1 MPERARCRAPIG
13 ADVPYALSSTPTTT
27 PSTSS
32 PLVVGVDLTAA
43 GARPGVH
50 RARGIVQPRS
60 FDAERFVQLVRTAD
74 DGGLDLVTLDEG
86 FLLHP
91 GRRQV
96 TGRLDAAVAAA
107 RVAPHTTRAGL
118 VAAVDTAHVDP
129 AHVAQAVARVDQ
141 ASSGRAGWQVG
152 LPAGAVVQDD
162 AWAERARGVAAQV
175 ARHWDGLA
183 SGAAGDT
190 GDTAGAVAVD
200 DEGRFRVDHDGIRFA
215 VRRHRPP
222 EGRVE
227 GRGAVGHQDGG
238 TRQGRPPVVVSV
250 RSEAALELAARTA
263 DVVRV
268 AATAPARAVRLR
280 SRVRD
285 AAEAAG
291 RDPDTL
297 RVLTEAYVV
306 LAEDRASA
314 HARLELVEA
323 LEGPEISGGLLVVA
337 GTPDDLAETVVD
349 WRDAGASDGF
359 LLRPSSLGPDLDA
372 LVDGV
377 LPRLVRDGVRAVAS
391 PAPRT
396 LRATLGLPE
405 VGTAGGVAP
414 TSSGATA
421 VARTRPRS
429 GARRA
434 AVRLVDA

>member
-1 MPERARCRAPIG
+1 MPYSP
-13 ADVPYALSSTPTTT
+13 PTPTTPT
-27 PSTSS
+27 PPGAAAS

-43 GARPGVH
+43 GARPGAH

-60 FDAERFVQLVRTAD
+60 FDAERFVRLVRTAD
-74 DGGLDLVTLDEG
+74 EGGLDLVTLDDG

-107 RVAPHTTRAGL
+107 RVAPRTTRAGL

-129 AHVAQAVARVDQ
+129 AHVAQAVARIDQ

-162 AWAERARGVAAQV
+162 AWAVQARGVAAQV
-175 ARHWDGLA
+175 VRHWDGLA
-183 SGAAGDT
+183 TGAT
-190 GDTAGAVAVD
+190 GGTAGAVAVD

-215 VRRHRPP
+215 VRRHLPAAGRPGD
-222 EGRVE
+222 EHRD
-227 GRGAVGHQDGG
+227 AG

-250 RSEAALELAARTA
+250 RSEAALQLAARTA

-280 SRVRD
+280 SRLRD

-291 RDPDTL
+291 RDPGTL

-314 HARLELVEA
+314 RARLELVEA
-323 LEGPEISGGLLVVA
+323 LEGPEVSGGLLVVA

-372 LVDGV
+372 VVDGM

-391 PAPRT
+391 PTPRT
-396 LRATLGLPE
+396 LRAILGLPD
-405 VGTAGGVAP
+405 VGPEGAGTTSAARTVVAP
-414 TSSGATA
+414 APAHAGPR
-421 VARTRPRS
+421 AR
-429 GARRA
+429 A
-434 AVRLVDA
+434 

>member
-1 MPERARCRAPIG
+1 
-13 ADVPYALSSTPTTT
+13 VPYPLSSTPATPTT
-27 PSTSS
+27 PSTPS

-60 FDAERFVQLVRTAD
+60 FDGERFVQLVRTAD

-107 RVAPHTTRAGL
+107 RVAPHTKRTGL

-162 AWAERARGVAAQV
+162 AWAEQARGVTAQV
-175 ARHWDGLA
+175 VRHWDGLA
-183 SGAAGDT
+183 AGAT
-190 GDTAGAVAVD
+190 GDTDGAVAVD

-215 VRRHRPP
+215 VRRHRPA
-222 EGRVE
+222 EGRPVD
-227 GRGAVGHQDGG
+227 GHRGAG
-238 TRQGRPPVVVSV
+238 TRQGRPPVVVSA
-250 RSEAALELAARTA
+250 RSEAALDLAARTA

-280 SRVRD
+280 SRLRD

-314 HARLELVEA
+314 QARLELVEA

-337 GTPDDLAETVVD
+337 GTPDDLAETIVD

-377 LPRLVRDGVRAVAS
+377 LPRLLRDGVRAVAS

-396 LRATLGLPE
+396 LRATLGLPDAGPAPADTADTAVTADA
-405 VGTAGGVAP
+405 VGDVAP
-414 TSSGATA
+414 APVHA
-421 VARTRPRS
+421 RPR
-429 GARRA
+429 ARA
-434 AVRLVDA
+434 ADPRLVRA

>member
-1 MPERARCRAPIG
+1 MPYSQP
-13 ADVPYALSSTPTTT
+13 STPTTST
-27 PSTSS
+27 PS

-60 FDAERFVQLVRTAD
+60 FDAERFVSLVRRAD

-107 RVAPHTTRAGL
+107 RVAPHTRRAGL

-162 AWAERARGVAAQV
+162 AWAEQARGAAAQV
-175 ARHWDGLA
+175 VRHWDGLA
-183 SGAAGDT
+183 SGAT
-190 GDTAGAVAVD
+190 GDTAGAVTVD

-215 VRRHRPP
+215 VRRHRPA
-222 EGRVE
+222 EEQVADGR
-227 GRGAVGHQDGG
+227 RGGG

-250 RSEAALELAARTA
+250 RGEAAIDLAARTA

-268 AATAPARAVRLR
+268 AATAPARAIRLR
-280 SRVRD
+280 ARLRD

-291 RDPDTL
+291 RDPETL

-314 HARLELVEA
+314 QARLELVEA

-337 GTPDDLAETVVD
+337 GTPDDLAETIVD
-349 WRDAGASDGF
+349 WRAAGASDGF

-396 LRATLGLPE
+396 LRATLGLPDAGPA
-405 VGTAGGVAP
+405 VGIAAGAGTVVAP
-414 TSSGATA
+414 APATA
-421 VARTRPRS
+421 RPR
-429 GARRA
+429 ARAGRTA
-434 AVRLVDA
+434 DSRLVRA

>member
-1 MPERARCRAPIG
+1 MP
-13 ADVPYALSSTPTTT
+13 SSLPSTST
-27 PSTSS
+27 PSTPSA
-32 PLVVGVDLTAA
+32 LVVGVDLTAA

-74 DGGLDLVTLDEG
+74 GGGLDLVTLDEG

-152 LPAGAVVQDD
+152 LPTGAVVQDD
-162 AWAERARGVAAQV
+162 AWAEQARGVAAQV
-175 ARHWDGLA
+175 VRHWDGLA
-183 SGAAGDT
+183 TGTGPNA

-215 VRRHRPP
+215 VRRHRPAESRAADGP
-222 EGRVE
+222 
-227 GRGAVGHQDGG
+227 RGAG
-238 TRQGRPPVVVSV
+238 TRQGRPPVVVSA
-250 RSEAALELAARTA
+250 RSEAALDLAARTA

-280 SRVRD
+280 SRLRD

-314 HARLELVEA
+314 QARLELVEA

-337 GTPDDLAETVVD
+337 GTPDDLAETIVD

-396 LRATLGLPE
+396 LRATLGLPD
-405 VGTAGGVAP
+405 VGPAGSAGSAVVAP
-414 TSSGATA
+414 ASAHA
-421 VARTRPRS
+421 RPR
-429 GARRA
+429 ARAGRTA
-434 AVRLVDA
+434 DSRLVRA

>member
-1 MPERARCRAPIG
+1 MPYPQ
-13 ADVPYALSSTPTTT
+13 
-27 PSTSS
+27 PSTSTSTPS

-60 FDAERFVQLVRTAD
+60 FDAERFVSLVRRAD

-107 RVAPHTTRAGL
+107 RVAPHTRRAGL

-162 AWAERARGVAAQV
+162 AWAEQARGAAAQV
-175 ARHWDGLA
+175 VRHWDGLA
-183 SGAAGDT
+183 SGAT
-190 GDTAGAVAVD
+190 GDTAGAVTVD

-215 VRRHRPP
+215 VRRHRPA
-222 EGRVE
+222 EEQVADGR
-227 GRGAVGHQDGG
+227 RGGG

-250 RSEAALELAARTA
+250 RGEAAIDLAARTA

-280 SRVRD
+280 ARLRD

-291 RDPDTL
+291 RDPETL

-314 HARLELVEA
+314 QARLELVEA

-337 GTPDDLAETVVD
+337 GTPDDLAETIVD
-349 WRDAGASDGF
+349 WRAAGASDGF

-396 LRATLGLPE
+396 LRATLGLPDAGPA
-405 VGTAGGVAP
+405 VGIAAGAGTVVAP
-414 TSSGATA
+414 APATA
-421 VARTRPRS
+421 RPR
-429 GARRA
+429 ARAGRTA
-434 AVRLVDA
+434 DSRLVRA

>member
-1 MPERARCRAPIG
+1 MP
-13 ADVPYALSSTPTTT
+13 YSPTTT
-27 PSTSS
+27 PALPTTPGTTPS

-60 FDAERFVQLVRTAD
+60 FDGERFVQLVRTAD

-107 RVAPHTTRAGL
+107 RVAPHTRRTGL

-162 AWAERARGVAAQV
+162 AWAAQARGVAAQV
-175 ARHWDGLA
+175 VRHWDGLA
-183 SGAAGDT
+183 TGAAGDA
-190 GDTAGAVAVD
+190 AGAVAVD

-215 VRRHRPP
+215 VRRHRPA
-222 EGRVE
+222 EGQAADAH
-227 GRGAVGHQDGG
+227 RGGG

-250 RSEAALELAARTA
+250 RSEAAIDLAARTA
-263 DVVRV
+263 DVARV
-268 AATAPARAVRLR
+268 AATAPARAIHLRTRL
-280 SRVRD
+280 RD

-314 HARLELVEA
+314 QARLELVEA

-337 GTPDDLAETVVD
+337 GTPDDLAETIVD

-396 LRATLGLPE
+396 LRATLGLPD
-405 VGTAGGVAP
+405 VDPA
-414 TSSGATA
+414 ATA
-421 VARTRPRS
+421 VAAPAPAHSRPR
-429 GARRA
+429 ARAGRA
-434 AVRLVDA
+434 ADPRLVRA

>member
-1 MPERARCRAPIG
+1 
-13 ADVPYALSSTPTTT
+13 VPHPQPSTPTTST
-27 PSTSS
+27 PS

-60 FDAERFVQLVRTAD
+60 FDAERFVSLVRRAD

-107 RVAPHTTRAGL
+107 RVAPHTRRAGL

-162 AWAERARGVAAQV
+162 AWAEQARGAAAQV
-175 ARHWDGLA
+175 VRHWDGLA
-183 SGAAGDT
+183 SGAT
-190 GDTAGAVAVD
+190 GDTAGAVTVD

-215 VRRHRPP
+215 VRRHRPA
-222 EGRVE
+222 EGQAAD
-227 GRGAVGHQDGG
+227 GRRDGG

-250 RSEAALELAARTA
+250 RGEAAIDLAARTA

-268 AATAPARAVRLR
+268 AATAPARAIRLR
-280 SRVRD
+280 ARLRD

-314 HARLELVEA
+314 QARLELVEA

-337 GTPDDLAETVVD
+337 GTPDDLAETIVD
-349 WRDAGASDGF
+349 WRAAGASDGF

-396 LRATLGLPE
+396 LRATLGLPDAGPA
-405 VGTAGGVAP
+405 VGIAAGAGTVVAPAAGTA
-414 TSSGATA
+414 
-421 VARTRPRS
+421 RPR
-429 GARRA
+429 ARAGRTA
-434 AVRLVDA
+434 DSRLVRA

>member
-1 MPERARCRAPIG
+1 
-13 ADVPYALSSTPTTT
+13 
-27 PSTSS
+27 
-32 PLVVGVDLTAA
+32 
-43 GARPGVH
+43 VH

-60 FDAERFVQLVRTAD
+60 FDGERFVQLVRTAD

-107 RVAPHTTRAGL
+107 RVAPHTKRTGL

-162 AWAERARGVAAQV
+162 AWAEQARGVTAQV
-175 ARHWDGLA
+175 VRHWDGLA
-183 SGAAGDT
+183 AGAT
-190 GDTAGAVAVD
+190 GDTDGAVAVD

-215 VRRHRPP
+215 VRRHRPA
-222 EGRVE
+222 EGRPVD
-227 GRGAVGHQDGG
+227 GHRGAG
-238 TRQGRPPVVVSV
+238 TRQGRPPVVVSA
-250 RSEAALELAARTA
+250 RSEAALDLAARTA

-280 SRVRD
+280 SRLRD

-314 HARLELVEA
+314 QARLELVEA

-337 GTPDDLAETVVD
+337 GTPDDLAETIVD

-377 LPRLVRDGVRAVAS
+377 LPRLLRDGVRAVAS

-396 LRATLGLPE
+396 LRATLGLPDAGPAPADTADTAVTADA
-405 VGTAGGVAP
+405 VGDVAP
-414 TSSGATA
+414 APVHA
-421 VARTRPRS
+421 RPR
-429 GARRA
+429 ARA
-434 AVRLVDA
+434 ADPRLVRA

>member
-1 MPERARCRAPIG
+1 
-13 ADVPYALSSTPTTT
+13 VPYPQ
-27 PSTSS
+27 PSTSTSTPS

-60 FDAERFVQLVRTAD
+60 FDAERFVSLVRRAD

-107 RVAPHTTRAGL
+107 RVAPHTRRAGL

-162 AWAERARGVAAQV
+162 AWAEQARGAAAQV
-175 ARHWDGLA
+175 VRHWDGLA
-183 SGAAGDT
+183 SGAT
-190 GDTAGAVAVD
+190 GDTAGAVTVD

-215 VRRHRPP
+215 VRRHRPA
-222 EGRVE
+222 EEQVADGR
-227 GRGAVGHQDGG
+227 RGGG

-250 RSEAALELAARTA
+250 RGEAAIDLAARTA

-280 SRVRD
+280 ARLRD

-314 HARLELVEA
+314 QARLELVEA

-337 GTPDDLAETVVD
+337 GTPDDLAETIVD
-349 WRDAGASDGF
+349 WRAAGASDGF

-396 LRATLGLPE
+396 LRATLGLPDAGPA
-405 VGTAGGVAP
+405 VGIAAGAGTVVAP
-414 TSSGATA
+414 APATA
-421 VARTRPRS
+421 RPR
-429 GARRA
+429 ARAGRTA
-434 AVRLVDA
+434 DSRLVRA

>member
-1 MPERARCRAPIG
+1 MPYSPSTT
-13 ADVPYALSSTPTTT
+13 SST
-27 PSTSS
+27 SSSAASSAASS
-32 PLVVGVDLTAA
+32 PLVLGVDLTAA

-60 FDAERFVQLVRTAD
+60 FDGERFVQLVRTAD
-74 DGGLDLVTLDEG
+74 AGGLDLVTLDEG

-107 RVAPHTTRAGL
+107 RVAPHTRRAGL

-129 AHVAQAVARVDQ
+129 AHVAQAIARVDQ
-141 ASSGRAGWQVG
+141 ASAGRAGWQVG

-162 AWAERARGVAAQV
+162 AWAAQALGAAAQV
-175 ARHWDGLA
+175 VRHWDGQ
-183 SGAAGDT
+183 AAGAT
-190 GDTAGAVAVD
+190 GDTAGGVAVD
-200 DEGRFRVDHDGIRFA
+200 DDGRFRVDHDGIRFA
-215 VRRHRPP
+215 VRRHRPA
-222 EGRVE
+222 EGE
-227 GRGAVGHQDGG
+227 GPAGHRDAAP
-238 TRQGRPPVVVSV
+238 RQGRPPVVVSV
-250 RSEAALELAARTA
+250 RSEAALHLAARTA

-280 SRVRD
+280 SQVRD

-314 HARLELVEA
+314 QARLELVEA

-337 GTPDDLAETVVD
+337 GTPDDLAETIVD

-396 LRATLGLPE
+396 LRATLGLPDD
-405 VGTAGGVAP
+405 GAAGPRPAGAP
-414 TSSGATA
+414 AA
-421 VARTRPRS
+421 ARTRPRGRTADS
-429 GARRA
+429 
-434 AVRLVDA
+434 RLVRA

>member
-1 MPERARCRAPIG
+1 MP
-13 ADVPYALSSTPTTT
+13 YSL
-27 PSTSS
+27 PSTSTTSTPS

-74 DGGLDLVTLDEG
+74 GGGLDLVTLDEG

-152 LPAGAVVQDD
+152 LPTGIVAQDD
-162 AWAERARGVAAQV
+162 AWAEQARDVAAQV
-175 ARHWDGLA
+175 VRHWDGLA
-183 SGAAGDT
+183 TSAGPNA

-215 VRRHRPP
+215 VRRYRPA
-222 EGRVE
+222 EGRAAD
-227 GRGAVGHQDGG
+227 GPRGAG
-238 TRQGRPPVVVSV
+238 TRQGRPPVVVSA
-250 RSEAALELAARTA
+250 RSEAALDLAARTA

-280 SRVRD
+280 SRLRD

-314 HARLELVEA
+314 QARLELVEA

-337 GTPDDLAETVVD
+337 GTPDDLAETIVD

-377 LPRLVRDGVRAVAS
+377 LPRLARDGVRAVAS

-396 LRATLGLPE
+396 LRATLGLPD
-405 VGTAGGVAP
+405 VGPAADAGDAGSAVVAP
-414 TSSGATA
+414 APA
-421 VARTRPRS
+421 HARPR
-429 GARRA
+429 ARAGRTA
-434 AVRLVDA
+434 DSRLVRA

>member
-1 MPERARCRAPIG
+1 MPYP
-13 ADVPYALSSTPTTT
+13 LSSTPATPTT
-27 PSTSS
+27 PSTPS

-60 FDAERFVQLVRTAD
+60 FDGERFVQLVRTAD

-107 RVAPHTTRAGL
+107 RVAPHTKRTGL

-162 AWAERARGVAAQV
+162 AWAEQARGVTAQV
-175 ARHWDGLA
+175 VRHWDGLA
-183 SGAAGDT
+183 AGAT
-190 GDTAGAVAVD
+190 GDTDGAVAVD

-215 VRRHRPP
+215 VRRHRPA
-222 EGRVE
+222 EGRPVD
-227 GRGAVGHQDGG
+227 GHRGAG
-238 TRQGRPPVVVSV
+238 TRQGRPPVVVSA
-250 RSEAALELAARTA
+250 RSEAALDLAARTA

-280 SRVRD
+280 SRLRD

-314 HARLELVEA
+314 QARLELVEA

-337 GTPDDLAETVVD
+337 GTPDDLAETIVD

-377 LPRLVRDGVRAVAS
+377 LPRLLRDGVRAVAS

-396 LRATLGLPE
+396 LRATLGLPDAGPAPADTADTAVTADA
-405 VGTAGGVAP
+405 VGDVAP
-414 TSSGATA
+414 APVHA
-421 VARTRPRS
+421 RPR
-429 GARRA
+429 ARA
-434 AVRLVDA
+434 ADPRLVRA

>member
-1 MPERARCRAPIG
+1 
-13 ADVPYALSSTPTTT
+13 VPYSPPSTPTS
-27 PSTSS
+27 PSPAPS

-60 FDAERFVQLVRTAD
+60 FDAERFVQLVRSAD
-74 DGGLDLVTLDEG
+74 GGGLDLVTLDEG

-107 RVAPHTTRAGL
+107 RVAPHTTRTGL

-141 ASSGRAGWQVG
+141 ASSGRAGWSVG

-162 AWAERARGVAAQV
+162 AWAAQARGVAAQV
-175 ARHWDGLA
+175 VRHWDGLA
-183 SGAAGDT
+183 SGVTGGA

-222 EGRVE
+222 EGRAGGGVA
-227 GRGAVGHQDGG
+227 GRGADGHQDGE

-250 RSEAALELAARTA
+250 RSEAALDLAARTA

-268 AATAPARAVRLR
+268 AATAPARAVRLC
-280 SRVRD
+280 SRLRD

-314 HARLELVEA
+314 QARLELVEA

-337 GTPDDLAETVVD
+337 GTPDDLAETIVD

-396 LRATLGLPE
+396 LRATLGLPD
-405 VGTAGGVAP
+405 VGPAAAPADAVSAVVAP
-414 TSSGATA
+414 APA
-421 VARTRPRS
+421 HARPR
-429 GARRA
+429 ARAGRA
-434 AVRLVDA
+434 GDPRLVRA

>member
-1 MPERARCRAPIG
+1 MPHPQ
-13 ADVPYALSSTPTTT
+13 PSTPTTST
-27 PSTSS
+27 PS

-60 FDAERFVQLVRTAD
+60 FDAERFVSLVRRAD

-107 RVAPHTTRAGL
+107 RVAPHTRRAGL

-162 AWAERARGVAAQV
+162 AWAEQARGAAARV
-175 ARHWDGLA
+175 VRHWDGLA
-183 SGAAGDT
+183 SGAT
-190 GDTAGAVAVD
+190 GDTAGAVTVD

-215 VRRHRPP
+215 VRRHRPA
-222 EGRVE
+222 EGQATD
-227 GRGAVGHQDGG
+227 GRRDGG

-250 RSEAALELAARTA
+250 RGEAAIDLAARTA

-268 AATAPARAVRLR
+268 AATAPARAIRLR
-280 SRVRD
+280 ARLRD

-306 LAEDRASA
+306 LAEYRASA
-314 HARLELVEA
+314 QARLELVEA

-337 GTPDDLAETVVD
+337 GTPDDLAETIVD
-349 WRDAGASDGF
+349 WRAAGASDGF

-396 LRATLGLPE
+396 LRATLGLPDAGPA
-405 VGTAGGVAP
+405 VGIAAGAGTVVAPAAGTA
-414 TSSGATA
+414 
-421 VARTRPRS
+421 RPR
-429 GARRA
+429 ARAGRTA
-434 AVRLVDA
+434 DSRLVRA

>member
-1 MPERARCRAPIG
+1 MPYSLP
-13 ADVPYALSSTPTTT
+13 LTPTTST
-27 PSTSS
+27 PS

-162 AWAERARGVAAQV
+162 AWAGQARGVAAQV
-175 ARHWDGLA
+175 VRHWDG
-183 SGAAGDT
+183 GAT
-190 GDTAGAVAVD
+190 GDTAVAVD
-200 DEGRFRVDHDGIRFA
+200 DEGRFRVDHDGVRFA
-215 VRRHRPP
+215 VRRHRPA
-222 EGRVE
+222 EGGAAER
-227 GRGAVGHQDGG
+227 RGAGP
-238 TRQGRPPVVVSV
+238 RQVRPPVVVSV
-250 RSEAALELAARTA
+250 RSEAAIDLAAGTA

-280 SRVRD
+280 SRLRD

-306 LAEDRASA
+306 LAEDRDGA

-323 LEGPEISGGLLVVA
+323 LEGPEVSGGLLVVA
-337 GTPDDLAETVVD
+337 GTPDDLAETIVG
-349 WRDAGASDGF
+349 WRDTGASDGF

-377 LPRLVRDGVRAVAS
+377 LPRLVRDGEREVAS

-396 LRATLGLPE
+396 LRATLGLPSALPSAE
-405 VGTAGGVAP
+405 AATASDAP
-414 TSSGATA
+414 TTPIGRA
-421 VARTRPRS
+421 
-429 GARRA
+429 GARRGA
-434 AVRLVDA
+434 SRLVDA

>member
-1 MPERARCRAPIG
+1 MPYSP
-13 ADVPYALSSTPTTT
+13 SSTPAT
-27 PSTSS
+27 PSTAPS

-50 RARGIVQPRS
+50 RARGIVQPWS
-60 FDAERFVQLVRTAD
+60 FDADRFVQLVRTAD
-74 DGGLDLVTLDEG
+74 HGGLDLVTLDEG

-107 RVAPHTTRAGL
+107 RVAPHTTRTGL

-152 LPAGAVVQDD
+152 LPAGVVVQDD
-162 AWAERARGVAAQV
+162 AWAEQARGVAAQV
-175 ARHWDGLA
+175 VRHWDGLA
-183 SGAAGDT
+183 TGGTGAT

-200 DEGRFRVDHDGIRFA
+200 DEGRFRVDHDGVRFA
-215 VRRHRPP
+215 VRRHRPA

-227 GRGAVGHQDGG
+227 GQAIDGRWHGGA
-238 TRQGRPPVVVSV
+238 RQGRPPVVVSV

-280 SRVRD
+280 SRLRD

-314 HARLELVEA
+314 QARLELVEA
-323 LEGPEISGGLLVVA
+323 LEGPEISGGMLVVA
-337 GTPDDLAETVVD
+337 GTPDDLAETIVD

-396 LRATLGLPE
+396 LRATLGLPD
-405 VGTAGGVAP
+405 VGPAGDVTATP
-414 TSSGATA
+414 TGARA
-421 VARTRPRS
+421 AALARPRH
-429 GARRA
+429 GARRTA
-434 AVRLVDA
+434 ARLVDA